1 MLFFINKQIFIE
13 KTEVI
18 DGGQIAARLH
28 VDGVEFSAII
38 SFNYRSMNGNI
49 STNTVEINISI
60 TALLVGAG
68 VDSLHRAAGLLI
80 QNKQYI
86 SDVLGGAWEN
96 NFFPYP
102 A

>member
-1 MLFFINKQIFIE
+1 MLFFINKQMFIE

-18 DGGQIAARLH
+18 DDRQIAARIH
-28 VDGVEFSAII
+28 VDGVELSCII
-38 SFNYRSMNGNI
+38 SFNHRNMNGDHA
-49 STNTVEINISI
+49 TNTVEINFLI
-60 TALLVGAG
+60 TAIMVGAG
-68 VDSLHRAAGLLI
+68 VDSLHRATGLLI

-86 SDVLGGAWEN
+86 TDVLGSAWEN